1 MTPYLKNLEEN
12 EKKCENLVY
21 FSDIRE
27 IQLFQKYVKI
37 SSNMFHLGCKSL
49 LISNF
54 MKMSVLRQKSI
65 FGHQA

>member
-12 EKKCENLVY
+12 EKKKCENLVY

-27 IQLFQKYVKI
+27 IQPFQKYVKI

-49 LISNF
+49 LIS
-54 MKMSVLRQKSI
+54 
-65 FGHQA
+65 